1 MDSGTLLAGSEF
13 HLPEKPIAV
22 GVNASEKRL
31 HIAATYS
38 DKAAVY
44 DLEIEQ
50 LFPNLEEVVKKFQD
64 VGIMASQY
72 MSFED
77 ARMFEILD
85 NS

>member
-44 DLEIEQ
+44 DLEIE
-50 LFPNLEEVVKKFQD
+50 
-64 VGIMASQY
+64 
-72 MSFED
+72 
-77 ARMFEILD
+77 
-85 NS
+85 